1 MDNYKELKVKETVS
15 ITLEDKIITL
25 EANPAV
31 ESEENDILDDI
42 LGPPCHG
49 CFFNKEY
56 CTKIDLSYLHK
67 LQIGSCNGN
76 LRDDHQDIIF
86 TKVKEEPIL
95 QKENITRRANQFP
108 N

>member
-15 ITLEDKIITL
+15 IIIEDKIITL

-31 ESEENDILDDI
+31 ESEENDIL
-42 LGPPCHG
+42 GVPCHG

-56 CTKIDLSYLHK
+56 CTKIDLNYIKNNL
-67 LQIGSCNGN
+67 LGTCNGN

-86 TKVKEEPIL
+86 TKVKEEQWL
-95 QKENITRRANQFP
+95 KV
-108 N
+108 

>member
-1 MDNYKELKVKETVS
+1 MYNNYKELKVKETVS
-15 ITLEDKIITL
+15 ITIEDKIITL

-31 ESEENDILDDI
+31 ESEENDIL
-42 LGPPCHG
+42 GVPCHG

-56 CTKIDLSYLHK
+56 CTKIDLSRLLR